1 MSEILATNAGYA
13 SKIKSI
19 MQLNH
24 EPVAVKLIVAGED
37 IIGYTK
43 PERQMSHCQAIML
56 ARKGE
61 CLTLMPEDM
70 SCHVGSSALNMVE
83 TPAGVVDG
91 TFHHNLGGFD
101 STEAAAKL
109 ISEREVLDKKM
120 IGEKVCPLKDADFEP
135 DVIVIID
142 MPEKIYWLVPLMT
155 SEKGGKA
162 NFSMGSFQ
170 CTCEDVT
177 AYPYVTQKPNISL
190 GCYGCRRR
198 TDMSPNELAAGIPYK
213 MIPGF
218 VDRLETFGSGI
229 MQKAKRD

>member
-1 MSEILATNAGYA
+1 MNAGYA

-19 MQLNH
+19 LQLNH
-24 EPVAVKLIVAGED
+24 EPVAVKLIAVGED
-37 IIGYTK
+37 FIGYSK
-43 PERQMSHCQAIML
+43 PERQMSHCQAIMR

-61 CLTLMPEDM
+61 CITLKPEDM
-70 SCHVGSSALNMVE
+70 TCHVGSSALNMVE
-83 TPAGVVDG
+83 TPDGVADG
-91 TFHHNLGGFD
+91 TFHLNLGGFE

-109 ISEREVLDKKM
+109 ISEREILDKKM
-120 IGEKVCPLKDADFEP
+120 IGEMVYPLKDANFEP

-155 SEKGGKA
+155 NEKGGKA

-198 TDMSPNELAAGIPYK
+198 TDMTSNELAAGVPYG
-213 MIPGF
+213 MMPDFIN
-218 VDRLETFGSGI
+218 RLEILGSGI

>member
-1 MSEILATNAGYA
+1 MSEILAMNARYA
-13 SKIKSI
+13 SKLKSI
-19 MQLNH
+19 MRLNH
-24 EPVAVKLIVAGED
+24 EPVAIKLIAANED
-37 IIGYTK
+37 FIGYSK
-43 PERQMSHCQAIML
+43 PERQMSHCQAIMR

-61 CLTLMPEDM
+61 CITLMPEDM
-70 SCHVGSSALNMVE
+70 SCLVGSSALNMAE
-83 TPAGVVDG
+83 TPAGVADG
-91 TFHHNLGGFD
+91 TFHRNLGGFD

-109 ISEREVLDKKM
+109 ISEREILDKKI
-120 IGEKVCPLKDADFEP
+120 IGEKICPLKDADFEP

-142 MPEKIYWLVPLMT
+142 IPERIYWMVPLMT
-155 SEKGGKA
+155 NEKGGKA

-198 TDMSPNELAAGIPYK
+198 TDMTENELAAGIPYK
-213 MIPGF
+213 MIPNF
-218 VDRLETFGSGI
+218 VNRLELLESGI

>member
-1 MSEILATNAGYA
+1 MSEILAINAEYA

-19 MQLNH
+19 MQLNY
-24 EPVAVKLIVAGED
+24 EPVAVKLIAVGED
-37 IIGYTK
+37 FIGYVK
-43 PERQMSHCQAIML
+43 PEHQMSHCQAIMR

-61 CLTLMPEDM
+61 SFTLIPEDL

-83 TPAGVVDG
+83 TPAGVADG

-101 STEAAAKL
+101 SPEAAAKM

-120 IGEKVCPLKDADFEP
+120 IGEKVYPLKDADFEP
-135 DVIVIID
+135 DVIIIID
-142 MPEKIYWLVPLMT
+142 IPEKIYWLIPLIT

-170 CTCEDVT
+170 CTCEDIT
-177 AYPYVTQKPNISL
+177 AYPYATQKPNISL

-198 TDMSPNELAAGIPYK
+198 TDMAANELAAGIPYG
-213 MIPGF
+213 MIHDF
-218 VDRLETFGSGI
+218 VDRLEKFGSGI

>member
-13 SKIKSI
+13 AKIRSI
-19 MQLNH
+19 LKLNH
-24 EPVAVKLIVAGED
+24 EPVAVKLITVDED
-37 IIGYTK
+37 FIGYVK
-43 PERQMSHCQAIML
+43 PERQMSHCQAIMR
-56 ARKGE
+56 ARDGE
-61 CLTLMPEDM
+61 SITLMPEDM

-83 TPAGVVDG
+83 TPAGVADG
-91 TFHHNLGGFD
+91 TFHRNLGGFD
-101 STEAAAKL
+101 TPEAAAKM
-109 ISEREVLDKKM
+109 ISEREILDKKM

-142 MPEKIYWLVPLMT
+142 MPERIYWLVPLMT

-162 NFSMGSFQ
+162 SFSMGSFQ

-177 AYPYVTQKPNISL
+177 AYPYATQKPNISL

-198 TDMSPNELAAGIPYK
+198 TDMTSNELAAGIPYG
-213 MIPGF
+213 MIPDF
-218 VDRLETFGSGI
+218 VNRLEKFGSEI